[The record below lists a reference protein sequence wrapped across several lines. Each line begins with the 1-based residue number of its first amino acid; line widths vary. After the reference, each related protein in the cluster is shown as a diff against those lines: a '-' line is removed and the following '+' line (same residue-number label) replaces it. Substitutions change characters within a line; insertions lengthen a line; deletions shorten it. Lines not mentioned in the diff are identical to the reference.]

1 MIETC
6 FQVLSGRGQVRALRA
21 ALRPPWN
28 ASSLLIGRHRAP
40 APFALSARPPT
51 LDEKSLDRVFTPIFR
66 IDRPVVNS
74 RYWDSDEAERGF
86 EVSSTPNRIG
96 LDSSVSECDFVVG
109 RRSQS

>member
-1 MIETC
+1 M
-6 FQVLSGRGQVRALRA
+6 
-21 ALRPPWN
+21 
-28 ASSLLIGRHRAP
+28 
-40 APFALSARPPT
+40 
-51 LDEKSLDRVFTPIFR
+51 
-66 IDRPVVNS
+66 NS